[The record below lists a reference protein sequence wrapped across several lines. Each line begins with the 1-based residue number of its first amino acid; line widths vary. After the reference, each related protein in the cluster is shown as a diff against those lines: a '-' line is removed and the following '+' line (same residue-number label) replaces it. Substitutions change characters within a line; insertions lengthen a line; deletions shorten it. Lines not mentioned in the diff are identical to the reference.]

1 MEEVESALPVGSDAR
16 MAAER
21 AAAALA
27 DENSAMYA
35 TFAIILDDLC
45 KKDSAAPLSVHS
57 HHDIIR
63 RLPRSIVLNRDRRL
77 RSRRCGSDW
86 RGLNPHFP
94 YPACKVYR

>member
-45 KKDSAAPLSVHS
+45 KKDSEL
-57 HHDIIR
+57 
-63 RLPRSIVLNRDRRL
+63 
-77 RSRRCGSDW
+77 W
-86 RGLNPHFP
+86 
-94 YPACKVYR
+94 